1 MSLSAGRIRFINRS
15 LARTHAS
22 AYAIRDRNVH
32 HLSQSPTHSASAVP
46 SGTIKIV
53 AVPRPICA

>member
-22 AYAIRDRNVH
+22 AYATRDRNAH
-32 HLSQSPTHSASAVP
+32 HLSQNLAHSASAVP
-46 SGTIKIV
+46 PDTIKIV
-53 AVPRPICA
+53 AIPRPICA